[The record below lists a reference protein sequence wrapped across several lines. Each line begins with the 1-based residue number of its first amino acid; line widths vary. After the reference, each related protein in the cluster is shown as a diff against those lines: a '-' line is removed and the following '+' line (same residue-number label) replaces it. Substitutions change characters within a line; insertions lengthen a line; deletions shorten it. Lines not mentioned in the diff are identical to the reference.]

1 MPAVAPSRTDS
12 TPPDKTFPE
21 NGEPSKRDYWCFISY
36 RHADNKEPGR
46 QWATWLHQ
54 ALETYEVPSDLVG
67 TKNERGDTIPDRI
80 FPVFRDEEELPAD
93 AELSTPIET
102 ALRRTRFLVVLC
114 SPQAARSRFVADE
127 ILVFKRL
134 GKKDR
139 ILAVII
145 DGEPNAS
152 DDPLKGGAEK
162 ECFPEPLRFET
173 DEAGRLTDQRTEPI
187 AANFRLPDGS
197 PGWTTPAPYREA
209 LRRAGVPDQQIG
221 SRIAEY
227 SKQQHLML
235 LKIVAGVLG
244 VPLGVLTKRDQAYQL
259 DKQKQRARVLRRWLI
274 ALAVLVLATIGSA
287 VWAWQKQRQAV
298 AASNLAEQRR
308 LEAVAAANL
317 AEERQYLAGIQAAAG
332 QLEIGNFTAARQT
345 LITLP
350 KDRRHHEW
358 SLLMEWAGAPMLC
371 VRDIEAWMRRNEAEQ
386 PVLIAQIRAA
396 AKLLPAADH
405 IDRSPGD
412 VPDATVEAPDG
423 SCRVLVEHQSGRPG
437 GFACV
442 VRGELGQPSAKMEA
456 EMDVQNLVSSK
467 DPSVIVRIATQTYGE
482 IRGVAFT
489 PDSSML
495 LVMVKNSFIQGY
507 SEPPVYDL
515 GEKGGDIYIV
525 PIPTRFFPAKPA
537 KPAANPKSSAKA
549 ATTTDRDK
557 RATDDVESEEAGADD
572 KRDESQRT
580 ITIAARHGKD
590 VVAKVAYEAE
600 EDAYRLQLP
609 WPGAAGKAM
618 TSEPAE
624 WNGTSR
630 VDVNLLPDPIRL
642 NAVKLMKQEGGPKR
656 ALAAVR
662 HGSAGTEGLFFV
674 AGGSALLERWDLE
687 KVELIGQLG
696 AGIKLREDPEDPD
709 MKPGE
714 LDFGGL
720 IDWGAAYNADGTRI
734 FALPEGA
741 EDGIDKPTLSPGPQ
755 IYDVSSGKLIQTLPP
770 ISFAGEQAR
779 GAYPFFGFSLSG
791 NYVYASIYDAPVPS
805 NSIWVARKEA
815 NGFVPLEASADS
827 PALPS
832 PAEESETPGPEG
844 VDWSRFVAWSP
855 DDAWR
860 YEVGHLSDT
869 LEVISADGASRYS
882 IPNAVGSGGG
892 PVFDGL
898 PAAGEKSPHGRY
910 ALGGFI
916 FSRTAPEPI
925 LRLPVAWMDS
935 EMRSVVLRN
944 RIGNFDLITGSLVP
958 GAKQPIQTAA
968 MLLLKWWIN
977 MADTKPGGSKAAPV
991 ASPAPAPPIAAAT
1004 VSATASVSSPTAT
1017 PLPAPK
1023 TTRAATTSPANR
1035 TSPSPAP
1042 SAPATLTPPGKVSPA
1057 ARISPAASMTLAEA
1071 ERQLTIAY
1079 AAFRKTMSEAEKQK
1093 LKREQIEWIKRKDA
1107 IADPNE
1113 RVRYVQ
1119 QRTEEFNRQVGKR
1132 PK

>member
-1 MPAVAPSRTDS
+1 MPLVDPPPPDS
-12 TPPDKTFPE
+12 TPPETALSG
-21 NGEPSKRDYWCFISY
+21 NVEPARRDYWCFISY

-93 AELSTPIET
+93 AELSKPIET
-102 ALRRTRFLVVLC
+102 ALRRSRFLVVLC
-114 SPQAARSRFVADE
+114 SPQAAKSRFVAEE
-127 ILVFKRL
+127 ILAFKRL
-134 GKKDR
+134 EKKDR

-145 DGEPNAS
+145 EGEPNAS
-152 DDPLKGGAEK
+152 DDPGKGGAER
-162 ECFPEPLRFET
+162 ECFPEPLRFEI
-173 DEAGRLTDQRTEPI
+173 DEAGLLTDQRTEPI
-187 AANFRLPDGS
+187 AANFRLSDGS
-197 PGWTTPAPYREA
+197 AGWTTPAPYREA

-221 SRIAEY
+221 SWIAEY

-259 DKQKQRARVLRRWLI
+259 EKQKQRARVLRRWLI

-298 AASNLAEQRR
+298 AASTLAEQRR
-308 LEAVAAANL
+308 LQAVAAANL

-350 KDRRHHEW
+350 KDRRHREW

-371 VRDIEAWMRRNEAEQ
+371 VRDIEAWMRRNETEQ

-396 AKLLPAADH
+396 AKVLPTADN
-405 IDRSPGD
+405 IDRGPGD
-412 VPDATVEAPDG
+412 VPDATIEAPDG

-442 VRGELGQPSAKMEA
+442 VRGELGQSVA

-515 GEKGGDIYIV
+515 GEKGGEIYIV

-537 KPAANPKSSAKA
+537 KSAANPESRAKA
-549 ATTTDRDK
+549 VTTPDKDK
-557 RATDDVESEEAGADD
+557 RKTDDGESNEAASEDSGSEVAGANDD
-572 KRDESQRT
+572 RGESQRT

-590 VVAKVAYEAE
+590 VVAKVASDARG
-600 EDAYRLQLP
+600 DAYRLQLP
-609 WPGAAGKAM
+609 WPGAAGSAI

-624 WNGTSR
+624 WKGTSR
-630 VDVNLLPDPIRL
+630 VDANLLPDPARR
-642 NAVKLMKQEGGPKR
+642 NAVKLMEEQQGRPKR

-662 HGSAGTEGLFFV
+662 HGPRGTEGLFFV
-674 AGGSALLERWDLE
+674 AGGPALLERWDLE

-696 AGIKLREDPEDPD
+696 AGIKLREDPQDPD
-709 MKPGE
+709 LKPGD
-714 LDFGGL
+714 LNFGGL
-720 IDWGAAYNADGTRI
+720 VDWGAAYNADGTRI

-741 EDGIDKPTLSPGPQ
+741 EGGLEKSTFSPGPQ

-770 ISFAGEQAR
+770 IPFAGEQAR
-779 GAYPFFGFSLSG
+779 GAHPYFGFSFSG

-815 NGFVPLEASADS
+815 NGFVPLDEGEDS
-827 PALPS
+827 PAHPT
-832 PAEESETPGPEG
+832 PAGESETPGAEV

-892 PVFDGL
+892 PVFDEL
-898 PAAGEKSPHGRY
+898 PAAAEQSAQGRY

-916 FSRTAPEPI
+916 FSRTALEPI
-925 LRLPVAWMDS
+925 LRLPVAWMDPG
-935 EMRSVVLRN
+935 MRSVIVRN
-944 RIGNFDLITGSLVP
+944 RVGNFDLITGSLVA
-958 GAKQPIQTAA
+958 GAEPSVETAA

-977 MADTKPGGSKAAPV
+977 MADTKPGGSQPRTV
-991 ASPAPAPPIAAAT
+991 ASPPPSQPGA
-1004 VSATASVSSPTAT
+1004 SATPSSIASVSPATTSLTTVRPSP
-1017 PLPAPK
+1017 P
-1023 TTRAATTSPANR
+1023 ATTSP
-1035 TSPSPAP
+1035 TPAP
-1042 SAPATLTPPGKVSPA
+1042 FARATLTPPDKVSPP
-1057 ARISPAASMTLAEA
+1057 ARISPEASMTLAEA

-1079 AAFRKTMSEAEKQK
+1079 AALRKTMSEAEKQK

-1107 IADPNE
+1107 IADPSE
-1113 RVRYVQ
+1113 RVRFIQ
-1119 QRTEEFNRQVGKR
+1119 QRAEEFARQVGKR
-1132 PK
+1132 RK